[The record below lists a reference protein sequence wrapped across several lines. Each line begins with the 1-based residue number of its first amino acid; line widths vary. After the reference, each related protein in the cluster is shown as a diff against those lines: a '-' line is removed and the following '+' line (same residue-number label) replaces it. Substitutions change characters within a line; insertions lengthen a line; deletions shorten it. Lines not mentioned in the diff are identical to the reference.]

1 MGKLIARR
9 FKRVALFGRP
19 IVLSTEGELKSNDN
33 RDELNERYPRSH
45 ILLIQRTTRLFGSQ
59 ASWQISNWILHYKW
73 RL

>member
-1 MGKLIARR
+1 MGKLTARR

-19 IVLSTEGELKSNDN
+19 IVFINRGELKSNDN

-59 ASWQISNWILHYKW
+59 Y
-73 RL
+73 